1 VVDTLLSSGDEVL
14 EEVRQRLLQAQQVSK
29 KYYDAGHRDE
39 EFQVGDLVW
48 LCLLHRTTQSLDPR
62 AKGKLGP
69 RYAGPFQITE
79 RLGTVAYR
87 LQLPPGSRLHDV
99 FHMGLLKRH
108 HGVPPAAPGPLPPVL
123 DDWLLPAPGIA
134 LQAQQRR
141 CEWHVLIQWQ
151 GLPREEATWESLTEF
166 RRQYPDFQLEDELF
180 AQAGRDVMNG
190 TVYHRR
196 KPKSG

>member
-1 VVDTLLSSGDEVL
+1 MEVVDTLLSSWDEVL

-108 HGVPPAAPGPLPPVL
+108 HGVPPVAPGPLPPVL
-123 DDWLLPAPGIA
+123 DGWLLPAPGIA

-141 CEWHVLIQWQ
+141 GEWHVLIQWQ

-166 RRQYPDFQLEDELF
+166 RRQ
-180 AQAGRDVMNG
+180 
-190 TVYHRR
+190 
-196 KPKSG
+196 

>member
-1 VVDTLLSSGDEVL
+1 V
-14 EEVRQRLLQAQQVSK
+14 
-29 KYYDAGHRDE
+29 
-39 EFQVGDLVW
+39 
-48 LCLLHRTTQSLDPR
+48 
-62 AKGKLGP
+62 
-69 RYAGPFQITE
+69 GPFQITE

-99 FHMGLLKRH
+99 FHVGLLKRH

-123 DDWLLPAPGIA
+123 DGRLRPAPGVT

-141 CEWHVLIQWQ
+141 GKWHVLIQWH

-180 AQAGRDVMNG
+180 A
-190 TVYHRR
+190 
-196 KPKSG
+196 